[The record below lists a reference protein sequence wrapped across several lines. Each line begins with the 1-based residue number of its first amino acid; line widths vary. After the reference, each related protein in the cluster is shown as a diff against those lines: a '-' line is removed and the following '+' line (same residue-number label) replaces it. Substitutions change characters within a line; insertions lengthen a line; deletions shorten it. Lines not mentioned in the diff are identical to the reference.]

1 MHDPVHMLTTLV
13 PQIAYTLATWKKIPC
28 PQYTRME
35 VGALPPT
42 LVVGQKRHFKGDKEE
57 NGSEGDLENKR
68 VKFLEKTDHK
78 HTLTAEAGVQPCR
91 SQ

>member
-1 MHDPVHMLTTLV
+1 
-13 PQIAYTLATWKKIPC
+13 
-28 PQYTRME
+28 ME
-35 VGALPPT
+35 VVALPPT
-42 LVVGQKRHFKGDKEE
+42 STVSQKRHFEGDKEE